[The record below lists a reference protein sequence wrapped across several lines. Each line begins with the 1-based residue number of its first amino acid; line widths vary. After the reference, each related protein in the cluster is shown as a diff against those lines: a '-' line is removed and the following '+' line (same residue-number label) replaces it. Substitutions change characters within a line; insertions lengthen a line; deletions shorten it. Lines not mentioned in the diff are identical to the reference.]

1 MALVFVFGCW
11 VTSSSAETS
20 NEMVL
25 WDGCQQ
31 VMLHMQMAAH
41 HLASTVSSPP
51 DTKHGMSRFTTH
63 LAASSLRAHPDQNS
77 GQHTY
82 ANCGRLQAFACVNI
96 ASATLPRSWVNKD
109 ASFEVLLGLSFTT
122 HSKFTPTLAKSLSFK
137 SKLTKQPAKNQ
148 ESKFTTLLAKKLGL
162 RP

>member
-25 WDGCQQ
+25 WDGCYQ

-63 LAASSLRAHPDQNS
+63 LAASSPRAHPDQNS

-82 ANCGRLQAFACVNI
+82 ANYGRLQAFACVNI

-109 ASFEVLLGLSFTT
+109 ASIEVLLGLSFIVQSRSTT
-122 HSKFTPTLAKSLSFK
+122 EICPKLNK
-137 SKLTKQPAKNQ
+137 SKLTTK
-148 ESKFTTLLAKKLGL
+148 TC
-162 RP
+162 